1 MRRQILSFTAVL
13 ALALAVAIAPTLA
26 DVSTVVVMTHLHN
39 PRGLAFGPEGGLYV
53 AEAGT
58 GQILGPCTPSGGDAT
73 LGLNCYSGT
82 GAITRLWRGVQEQV
96 ATGLPSIVHTD
107 AGATDG
113 PQDIGFLGRSAYV
126 TIGWGGAPDARA
138 GLGELGRLFGTLL
151 QVVPGGQWRVVADV
165 AAYEAAYNP
174 AGGRLDTNPFGLLA
188 EPGRRFVADA
198 GANTV
203 LQIAANGTVSLV
215 TVLPSVPAPPPFNE
229 ADAVPTAVKRGPDG
243 ALYVSV
249 LTGVPF
255 LPGAAKIYRVVPGE
269 LPEPYVED
277 LTSVTGF
284 AFGPDG
290 SLYVIEYATSIFLSG
305 PGALIHIAP
314 DGARRVVTMDL
325 IHPTGIAVGPDGAV
339 YVAHKGGLGDP
350 PGEGEV
356 VRIRF

>member
-1 MRRQILSFTAVL
+1 MRRQILSFTVVP
-13 ALALAVAIAPTLA
+13 ALVLAVAVAPTLA
-26 DVSTVVVMTHLHN
+26 EVSTVVVMTNLDS

-58 GQILGPCTPSGGDAT
+58 GEILGPCTPSEGDAS
-73 LGLNCYSGT
+73 LGQNCYSGT
-82 GAITRLWRGVQEQV
+82 GAITRLWRGVQERV
-96 ATGLPSIVHTD
+96 ATGLPSIVHD
-107 AGATDG
+107 GVGVADG

-126 TIGWGGAPDARA
+126 TIGWAGAPDARD

-165 AAYEAAYNP
+165 SAYEAAYNP
-174 AGGRLDTNPFGLLA
+174 AGGPLDTNPYGLLV
-188 EPGRRFVADA
+188 EPGRAFVADA
-198 GANTV
+198 GANAV
-203 LQIAANGTVSLV
+203 LEIAANGTVSLV
-215 TVLPSVPAPPPFNE
+215 TALPSVPVPFPFNE

-255 LPGAAKIYRVVPGE
+255 LPGAAKIYRVVPGQ
-269 LPEPYVED
+269 LPQPYVED

-290 SLYVIEYATSIFLSG
+290 SLYVIEYATDIFLSG

-314 DGARRVVTMDL
+314 DGTRHVVTMEL
-325 IHPTGIAVGPDGAV
+325 IHPTGVAVGPDGAV

-356 VRIRF
+356 VRIGF